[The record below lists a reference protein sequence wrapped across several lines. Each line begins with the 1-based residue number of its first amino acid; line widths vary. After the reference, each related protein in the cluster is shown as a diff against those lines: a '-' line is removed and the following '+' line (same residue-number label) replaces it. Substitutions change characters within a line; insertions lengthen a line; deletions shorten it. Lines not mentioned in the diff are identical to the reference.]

1 MRRRVFLSTIRIYYP
16 WENRETINYM
26 FDTIIKPY
34 EIEYM
39 IKLHSKNIKKEYGEI
54 VEELFFAM
62 DANNDGGIDLNEFK
76 YSLRN
81 VDNIISEN
89 LFSTADTNGD
99 GILDM
104 NEFYRLVA
112 STPELRNN
120 FDIIMEKEENE
131 NKIKQYE
138 SRARIFKND
147 ITGRRL
153 SLSDIRS
160 VENICVIDV
169 PLYGVSLPQSASTIA
184 HRRYGL

>member
-1 MRRRVFLSTIRIYYP
+1 
-16 WENRETINYM
+16 
-26 FDTIIKPY
+26 
-34 EIEYM
+34 
-39 IKLHSKNIKKEYGEI
+39 
-54 VEELFFAM
+54 
-62 DANNDGGIDLNEFK
+62 
-76 YSLRN
+76 
-81 VDNIISEN
+81 
-89 LFSTADTNGD
+89 
-99 GILDM
+99 M

-120 FDIIMEKEENE
+120 FDIIMENAVHE

-184 HRRYGL
+184 RRRYGL